1 MNIAVD
7 ILTDVATQYVASQF
21 FSNRSMIQQKMNEKL
36 NTTFTNNCFSSID
49 YFQLRSV
56 DLPNEYENAI

>member
-21 FSNRSMIQQKMNEKL
+21 FANRSLIQEKMRLKL
-36 NTTFTNNCFSSID
+36 NSTYTDSCFSSID

-56 DLPNEYENAI
+56 DLPNDY